1 MFNKKISDKE
11 AEIKS
16 LAKECEKTEFYDRIH
31 YIHLK
36 DKLSLD
42 HIGLNIINHHFS
54 DLDMF
59 ITDRLSDRK
68 MSVKRVHTSQFK
80 MDDQICKFVQDGRN
94 VRAEILITSFCKEIT
109 PNQLLCKVQIEKL
122 IDTDKSTDPFF
133 IPLPHNIECDVN
145 FEKDDFLTVT
155 APEDI
160 LLQAKTFHKQLCNVN
175 IKDKV
180 K

>member
-36 DKLSLD
+36 DKLILD
-42 HIGLNIINHHFS
+42 HTGLNIINHHFTE
-54 DLDMF
+54 LDMF

-80 MDDQICKFVQDGRN
+80 IDDQICKFVQDGRN

-122 IDTDKSTDPFF
+122 IDTDKSIDPFF
-133 IPLPHNIECDVN
+133 IPLPHRLLSRYTIRTPVANQLQRRRWSQFCI
-145 FEKDDFLTVT
+145 FESLTPRMKIVS
-155 APEDI
+155 
-160 LLQAKTFHKQLCNVN
+160 
-175 IKDKV
+175 
-180 K
+180 